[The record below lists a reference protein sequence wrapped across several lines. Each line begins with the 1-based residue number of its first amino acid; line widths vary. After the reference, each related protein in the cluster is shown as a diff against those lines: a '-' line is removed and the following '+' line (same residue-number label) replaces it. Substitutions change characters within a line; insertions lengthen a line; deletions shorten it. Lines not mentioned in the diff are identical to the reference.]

1 MLDLYNLCC
10 LIFII
15 SSTDCFYNQQKKKK
29 KCYKKGKQ
37 GLQSVKP
44 GGLRRWCQSFL
55 LKLGQ
60 IGEVC
65 FACKTSATKAPSMAN
80 SPTGTASR
88 AWDQFVWQWGRRHC
102 GQRDAWEEAQPF
114 FCVYWSQCHEIQ
126 AIVSNH
132 HHMGARTLFPPLARV
147 TRFPPCNCPH
157 PNFQSWV
164 SIQLV

>member
-114 FCVYWSQCHEIQ
+114 FCVYWSIQCCSWNAEK
-126 AIVSNH
+126 
-132 HHMGARTLFPPLARV
+132 
-147 TRFPPCNCPH
+147 PH
-157 PNFQSWV
+157 YVNFQSLGKMTSYSQRV
-164 SIQLV
+164 STFFSLQHISHPESMVAF